1 MSVHMIEDLIEG
13 SIRLLDKHFPAED
26 RRVRDRI
33 SALYRFQDI
42 FDCSFTHFR
51 VMEVL
56 LKRGFTYRVPLTDH
70 PEYPRRQTYFDALTE
85 FTALAP
91 IEDDED
97 PSGWLDQGYVDPP
110 HLYCDAGT
118 TLWTRLVES
127 GRIPA
132 EPAQRIPLVDVVRD
146 VVTAAETDGDVELI
160 ALWHAMGWDML
171 VGSGYVDDPRESPEL
186 AAVRSVAIRTGA
198 TTFALPE
205 GYRPHAEY
213 YEDDEIGTWW
223 AGINSDWE

>member
-127 GRIPA
+127 GRLPA

-146 VVTAAETDGDVELI
+146 VVTAAETDGDIELI

-171 VGSGYVDDPRESPEL
+171 VGSGYVDDPRESSEL
-186 AAVRSVAIRTGA
+186 AAIRSVAIRTEA